1 MEVNRRSRRCEDFFC
16 IVIAVFAAVLLTLI
30 TYYNAKMTAVFVDW
44 EVIWYIA
51 DRPWLHALL
60 FLLQS
65 NYFLQV
71 RLYHV
76 LFSWEGMYYK
86 YKSRSTSLHKNKC

>member
-1 MEVNRRSRRCEDFFC
+1 MEGNRRSRRCGDFFC
-16 IVIAVFAAVLLTLI
+16 IVITVFAAVLLTLI

-60 FLLQS
+60 FLL
-65 NYFLQV
+65 L
-71 RLYHV
+71 V
-76 LFSWEGMYYK
+76 LFYNLMNSF
-86 YKSRSTSLHKNKC
+86 LPFLLPFLLAF